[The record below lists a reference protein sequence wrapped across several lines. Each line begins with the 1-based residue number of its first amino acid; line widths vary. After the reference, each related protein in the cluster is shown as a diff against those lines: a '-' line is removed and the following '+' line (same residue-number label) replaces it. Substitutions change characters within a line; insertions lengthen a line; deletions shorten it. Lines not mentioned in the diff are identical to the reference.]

1 MKSSVGKK
9 GQCIFVN
16 IFEQMNYNI
25 PGSKIMTLEEE
36 YELSCYK
43 ELTELCDGKESYIV
57 KNINDGKIYVK
68 KKVKLFNRELLLRLM
83 ELDIKDIPKIYLCIE
98 DGEELTVIE
107 EYIHGETL
115 YEYQKK
121 NGLFNEREAVEIIC
135 RLCDILSQLHSF
147 DPPIIHRDIK
157 PMNVMISND
166 EVVKLIDFDAARE
179 NIAGEVEDTYLMG
192 TKEFAAPEQYGFGQ
206 SDARTDIYAL
216 GIMLNVML
224 TGEVPKNRI
233 YGNDL
238 KTLTKIIK
246 KCIMLEPD
254 KRYKN
259 VNELKRNLQFLYLQ
273 NYIPNIN
280 KPYIHLSKTN
290 YLRNDKNLIDE
301 LRTYLPVGYRT
312 GKLWKMII
320 ATISYIVI
328 AMVSFGLVMEDS
340 HTGETYT
347 NGKLYLLRTF
357 IFVIIIGSITYLGN
371 YRGVR
376 YKLPGT
382 RQKGLLNIIMS
393 LVYVISYS
401 LGLFVIMA
409 LLII

>member
-1 MKSSVGKK
+1 MRFTKERKDVVFCSYKK
-9 GQCIFVN
+9 IGC
-16 IFEQMNYNI
+16 NI
-25 PGSKIMTLEEE
+25 PGRKIMTLEEE

-43 ELTELCDGKESYIV
+43 ELTKLCEGKESYLV

-68 KKVKLFNRELLLRLM
+68 KKVKLFNKELLLRLK
-83 ELDIKDIPKIYLCIE
+83 ELDIKDIPKIYLCVE
-98 DGEELTVIE
+98 DGDELIVIE

-121 NGLFNEREAVEIIC
+121 NGLFKEREAAEIIC
-135 RLCDILSQLHSF
+135 RLCDILSHLHSF
-147 DPPIIHRDIK
+147 NPPIIHRDIK
-157 PMNVMISND
+157 PMNVMISSD
-166 EVVKLIDFDAARE
+166 GVVKLIDFDAARE
-179 NIAGEVEDTYLMG
+179 NIEGEVEDTYLMG

-216 GIMLNVML
+216 GIMLNLML

-233 YGNDL
+233 YGNDS
-238 KTLTKIIK
+238 KMLTKIIK

-290 YLRNDKNLIDE
+290 SKIDNNLIDE

-328 AMVSFGLVMEDS
+328 GMVSFGLVMEDS

-347 NGKLYLLRTF
+347 TGKLYLLRTF
-357 IFVIIIGSITYLGN
+357 VFAIIIGSITYLGN
-371 YRGVR
+371 YRGIR

-382 RQKGLLNIIMS
+382 KKKGLLNIIMS
-393 LVYVISYS
+393 LVYVVAYS

>member
-1 MKSSVGKK
+1 
-9 GQCIFVN
+9 
-16 IFEQMNYNI
+16 
-25 PGSKIMTLEEE
+25 MTLEEE

-43 ELTELCDGKESYIV
+43 ELTELCAGKESYIV

-68 KKVKLFNRELLLRLM
+68 KKVKLYNKELLLRLK
-83 ELDIKDIPKIYLCIE
+83 ELDIKDVPKIYLCVE
-98 DGEELTVIE
+98 DGEKLTVIE

-121 NGLFNEREAVEIIC
+121 NGLFKEREAAEIIC

-147 DPPIIHRDIK
+147 NPPIIHRDIK

-166 EVVKLIDFDAARE
+166 GVVKLIDFDAARE
-179 NIAGEVEDTYLMG
+179 NIEGEVEDTYLMG

-224 TGEVPKNRI
+224 TGEVPKNRV
-233 YGNDL
+233 YGNDS
-238 KTLTKIIK
+238 KALTKVIK
-246 KCIMLEPD
+246 KCIMLAPD
-254 KRYKN
+254 KRYRN
-259 VNELKRNLQFLYLQ
+259 VKELKRNLQFLYFQ
-273 NYIPNIN
+273 NCIPNVN
-280 KPYIHLSKTN
+280 KPNIHLSK
-290 YLRNDKNLIDE
+290 NDKNLIDE

-312 GKLWKMII
+312 GRLWKMII

-328 AMVSFGLVMEDS
+328 GMVSFGLVMEDS
-340 HTGETYT
+340 HTGATYT
-347 NGKLYLLRTF
+347 TGKLYLLRTF

-382 RQKGLLNIIMS
+382 RKKGLLNIIMS
-393 LVYVISYS
+393 LVYVMAYS

>member
-1 MKSSVGKK
+1 
-9 GQCIFVN
+9 
-16 IFEQMNYNI
+16 
-25 PGSKIMTLEEE
+25 
-36 YELSCYK
+36 
-43 ELTELCDGKESYIV
+43 
-57 KNINDGKIYVK
+57 
-68 KKVKLFNRELLLRLM
+68 
-83 ELDIKDIPKIYLCIE
+83 
-98 DGEELTVIE
+98 
-107 EYIHGETL
+107 
-115 YEYQKK
+115 
-121 NGLFNEREAVEIIC
+121 
-135 RLCDILSQLHSF
+135 
-147 DPPIIHRDIK
+147 
-157 PMNVMISND
+157 MNVMISND

-179 NIAGEVEDTYLMG
+179 NVVGEVEDTYLMG

-233 YGNDL
+233 YGNDS

-280 KPYIHLSKTN
+280 KPYIHLSKNN

-328 AMVSFGLVMEDS
+328 GIVSFGLVIEDS
-340 HTGETYT
+340 NTGENFT

>member
-1 MKSSVGKK
+1 
-9 GQCIFVN
+9 
-16 IFEQMNYNI
+16 
-25 PGSKIMTLEEE
+25 MTLEEE

-43 ELTELCDGKESYIV
+43 ELTELCAGKESYIV

-68 KKVKLFNRELLLRLM
+68 KKVKLFNKELLLRLM
-83 ELDIKDIPKIYLCIE
+83 ELDIKDIPKIYLCVE
-98 DGEELTVIE
+98 DGDELTVIE

-121 NGLFNEREAVEIIC
+121 NGLFNEREAAEIIC

-147 DPPIIHRDIK
+147 NPPIIHRDIK
-157 PMNVMISND
+157 PMNIMISND
-166 EVVKLIDFDAARE
+166 GVVKLIDFDAARE
-179 NIAGEVEDTYLMG
+179 NIEGEVEDTYLMG

-233 YGNDL
+233 YGNDS

-254 KRYKN
+254 KRYRN
-259 VNELKRNLQFLYLQ
+259 VNELKRSLQFLYLQ
-273 NYIPNIN
+273 NCIPNIN
-280 KPYIHLSKTN
+280 KPYIHLSKTG
-290 YLRNDKNLIDE
+290 KNRIDE

-312 GKLWKMII
+312 GRLWKMII

-328 AMVSFGLVMEDS
+328 GMASFGLVMEDS
-340 HTGETYT
+340 HTGVVYT
-347 NGKLYLLRTF
+347 NGKLYLLR
-357 IFVIIIGSITYLGN
+357 ISVFVIIIGSITYLGN

-393 LVYVISYS
+393 LVYVIAYS

>member
-1 MKSSVGKK
+1 
-9 GQCIFVN
+9 
-16 IFEQMNYNI
+16 
-25 PGSKIMTLEEE
+25 
-36 YELSCYK
+36 
-43 ELTELCDGKESYIV
+43 
-57 KNINDGKIYVK
+57 
-68 KKVKLFNRELLLRLM
+68 M

-179 NIAGEVEDTYLMG
+179 NVVGEVEDTYLMG
-192 TKEFAAPEQYGFGQ
+192 IKEFAAPEQYGFGQ

-233 YGNDL
+233 YGNDS

-259 VNELKRNLQFLYLQ
+259 VNELKR
-273 NYIPNIN
+273 
-280 KPYIHLSKTN
+280 KP
-290 YLRNDKNLIDE
+290 
-301 LRTYLPVGYRT
+301 
-312 GKLWKMII
+312 
-320 ATISYIVI
+320 AISI
-328 AMVSFGLVMEDS
+328 F
-340 HTGETYT
+340 T
-347 NGKLYLLRTF
+347 KLY
-357 IFVIIIGSITYLGN
+357 
-371 YRGVR
+371 
-376 YKLPGT
+376 P
-382 RQKGLLNIIMS
+382 
-393 LVYVISYS
+393 
-401 LGLFVIMA
+401 
-409 LLII
+409 

>member
-16 IFEQMNYNI
+16 IYKQMNYNI
-25 PGSKIMTLEEE
+25 PGRKIMTLEEE

-43 ELTELCDGKESYIV
+43 ELTELCAGKESYIV

-68 KKVKLFNRELLLRLM
+68 KKVKLYNKELLLRLK
-83 ELDIKDIPKIYLCIE
+83 ELDIKDVPKIYLCVE
-98 DGEELTVIE
+98 DGEKLTVIE

-121 NGLFNEREAVEIIC
+121 NGLFKEREAAEIIC

-147 DPPIIHRDIK
+147 NPPIIHRDIK

-166 EVVKLIDFDAARE
+166 GVVKLIDFDAARE
-179 NIAGEVEDTYLMG
+179 NIEGEVEDTYLMG

-224 TGEVPKNRI
+224 TGEVPKNRV
-233 YGNDL
+233 YGNDS
-238 KTLTKIIK
+238 KALTKVIK
-246 KCIMLEPD
+246 KCIMLAPD
-254 KRYKN
+254 KRYRN
-259 VNELKRNLQFLYLQ
+259 VKELKRNLQFLYFQ
-273 NYIPNIN
+273 NCIPNVN
-280 KPYIHLSKTN
+280 KPNIHLSK
-290 YLRNDKNLIDE
+290 NDKNLIDE

-312 GKLWKMII
+312 GRLWKMII

-340 HTGETYT
+340 HTGATYT
-347 NGKLYLLRTF
+347 TGKLYLLRTF

-382 RQKGLLNIIMS
+382 RKKGLLNIIMS
-393 LVYVISYS
+393 LVYVMAYS

>member
-1 MKSSVGKK
+1 MRFTKERKDVVFCGYKK
-9 GQCIFVN
+9 IGC
-16 IFEQMNYNI
+16 NI
-25 PGSKIMTLEEE
+25 PGRKIMTLEEE

-43 ELTELCDGKESYIV
+43 ELTKLCEGKESYLV

-68 KKVKLFNRELLLRLM
+68 KKVKLFNKELLLRLK
-83 ELDIKDIPKIYLCIE
+83 ELDIKDIPKIYLCVE
-98 DGEELTVIE
+98 DGDELIVIE

-121 NGLFNEREAVEIIC
+121 NGLFKEREAAEIIC
-135 RLCDILSQLHSF
+135 RLCDILSHLHSF
-147 DPPIIHRDIK
+147 NPPIIHRDIK
-157 PMNVMISND
+157 PMNVMISSD
-166 EVVKLIDFDAARE
+166 GVVKLIDFDAARE
-179 NIAGEVEDTYLMG
+179 NIEGEVEDTYLMG

-224 TGEVPKNRI
+224 TGEVPKNRV
-233 YGNDL
+233 YGNDS
-238 KTLTKIIK
+238 KALTKVIK
-246 KCIMLEPD
+246 KCIMLAPD
-254 KRYKN
+254 KRYRN
-259 VNELKRNLQFLYLQ
+259 VKELKRNLQFLYFQ
-273 NYIPNIN
+273 NCIPNVN
-280 KPYIHLSKTN
+280 KPNIHLSK
-290 YLRNDKNLIDE
+290 NDKNLIDE

-312 GKLWKMII
+312 GRLWKMII

-328 AMVSFGLVMEDS
+328 GMVSFGLVMEDS

-347 NGKLYLLRTF
+347 TGKLYFLRTF

-371 YRGVR
+371 YRGIR

-382 RQKGLLNIIMS
+382 KKKGLLNIIMS
-393 LVYVISYS
+393 LVYVVAYS

>member
-1 MKSSVGKK
+1 M
-9 GQCIFVN
+9 
-16 IFEQMNYNI
+16 
-25 PGSKIMTLEEE
+25 
-36 YELSCYK
+36 
-43 ELTELCDGKESYIV
+43 
-57 KNINDGKIYVK
+57 
-68 KKVKLFNRELLLRLM
+68 
-83 ELDIKDIPKIYLCIE
+83 
-98 DGEELTVIE
+98 
-107 EYIHGETL
+107 
-115 YEYQKK
+115 
-121 NGLFNEREAVEIIC
+121 EIIC

-179 NIAGEVEDTYLMG
+179 NVVGEVEDTYLMG

-233 YGNDL
+233 YGNDS

-280 KPYIHLSKTN
+280 KPYIHLSKNN

-328 AMVSFGLVMEDS
+328 GIVSFGLVIEDS
-340 HTGETYT
+340 NTGENFT